1 MYTSFFGLNEKPFS
15 ITPDPRYLY
24 MSERHSEALAHLI
37 YGITESGGF
46 IQLTGEV
53 GTGKTTLIRSL
64 LQQLPENAEAAL
76 ILNSQLSCIQ
86 FLITIVEE
94 LRIRRPSGSANAKSL
109 ITVLNRYLL
118 KNHGRGRR
126 TVLIVDEAQ
135 NLTVDVL
142 EQIRLLTNLE
152 TTRQKLLQITLIGQ
166 PELRKLLDRQDMR
179 QLAQRITGRYHLEP
193 LSREETSAYI
203 EHRLK
208 VAGATGPIFTASAR
222 EEVFRHSGGV
232 PRIINVVSDRA
243 LLGAYTQDQPEVSP
257 ALVRLAAAEVYD
269 TSGRRKAKWW
279 RIAAATIA
287 IAAVAL
293 GLVWTGVRIA
303 SGPASEAVPTASG
316 GITEAVALE
325 AGTVVSPTST
335 QPAAATAES
344 EKIPQPLDEVLQRH
358 GGAATSTDA
367 AFDTLFRLWGVEYR
381 QDASNACDQAELHDL
396 FCLFQRGSLSR
407 VQSLNRPVILALHD
421 DSGSP
426 HQVVLESMAE
436 GVGTIGIG
444 SNTFAVGPDDLADHW
459 SGEYLLLW
467 RPQIGERK
475 AFYPGMRDPQ
485 VTWLRESLAAIQ
497 GRPIAPMNSDHYDQ
511 NLEARVKDYQRSRRL
526 DVDGLVGQQTQI
538 AINSDLGTSG
548 IPKLATAN

>member
-15 ITPDPRYLY
+15 ISPDPRYLY

-64 LQQLPENAEAAL
+64 LQQLPQNTEIAL
-76 ILNSQLSCIQ
+76 ILNPQLSCTE
-86 FLITIVEE
+86 FLIAIVEE
-94 LRIRRPSGSANAKSL
+94 LRIGRPSRSANVKSL
-109 ITVLNRYLL
+109 ITVLNHFLL
-118 KNHGRGRR
+118 KNHSRGRR

-135 NLTVDVL
+135 NLTIDVL

-166 PELRKLLDRQDMR
+166 PELRKLLDREDMR

-222 EEVFRHSGGV
+222 EEVFRQSRGV

-243 LLGAYTQDQPEVSP
+243 LLGAYTQDQPEVSS
-257 ALVRLAAAEVYD
+257 ALARLAAEEVYD
-269 TSGRRKAKWW
+269 TGGKRKPKWW
-279 RIAAATIA
+279 RIAAATIV
-287 IAAVAL
+287 IAAVVL
-293 GLVWTGVRIA
+293 GLVWAGLHIA
-303 SGPASEAVPTASG
+303 SDPANEIAKAVTS
-316 GITEAVALE
+316 E
-325 AGTVVSPTST
+325 AGTVVSPTPK
-335 QPAAATAES
+335 QPAKGTVEA
-344 EKIPQPLDEVLQRH
+344 KNLLQPLDEMLQRY
-358 GGAATSTDA
+358 GGDATSADA
-367 AFDTLFRLWGVEYR
+367 AFDTLFRLWGVEYQ
-381 QDASNACDQAELHDL
+381 QDTSNACAQAELHDL
-396 FCLFQRGSLSR
+396 SCLFQRGSLSQI
-407 VQSLNRPVILALHD
+407 QSLNRPVILTLHD
-421 DSGSP
+421 NSGSP
-426 HQVVLESMAE
+426 HQVVLESMTE
-436 GVGTIGIG
+436 GVGTIDIG
-444 SNTFAVGPDDLADHW
+444 SNTFAVAPDNLAAYW

-467 RPQIGERK
+467 RPQIGEWK
-475 AFYPGMRDPQ
+475 AFYPGMRDLQ

-497 GRPIAPMNSDHYDQ
+497 GRPIEPMNSDHYDQ
-511 NLEARVKDYQRSRRL
+511 NLETRVKDYQRSRHL

-538 AINSDLGTSG
+538 VINSDLGTSG